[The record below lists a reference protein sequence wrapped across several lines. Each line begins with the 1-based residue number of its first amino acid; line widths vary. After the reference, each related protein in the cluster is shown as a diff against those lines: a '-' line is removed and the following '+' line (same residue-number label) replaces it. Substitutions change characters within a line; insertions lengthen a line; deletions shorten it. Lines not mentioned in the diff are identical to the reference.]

1 MARNKV
7 VGVSVSAGRFEGFDY
22 RNLIVHTTK
31 SDDKCVGLRAE
42 QFKIKYRFLN
52 DGLNLNMK
60 PEDVMKLEASDFQNL
75 IGKEVMPT
83 FDQFRN
89 CIGLVVFG
97 SDKKS

>member
-7 VGVSVSAGRFEGFDY
+7 IGVSVSAGKFEGYDY
-22 RNLIVHTTK
+22 RNLMVHTTK
-31 SDDKCVGLRAE
+31 EDSKCVGLRAE
-42 QFKIKYRFLN
+42 TFKIKFKFLN

-60 PEDVMKLEASDFQNL
+60 ESDVMKLEASDFQNL

-97 SDKKS
+97 SDKNS